1 MQIRRSIQYVYSTR
15 HLFYDDFIVTSKSF
29 RNLGRL
35 FLKPYT
41 KDFGR
46 ITRF

>member
-1 MQIRRSIQYVYSTR
+1 MLKDT
-15 HLFYDDFIVTSKSF
+15 KSLG
-29 RNLGRL
+29 NLERL
-35 FLKPYT
+35 FLKPYK